1 MLNSRH
7 LLFEAQQAFYYG
19 LPENIALASVISTP
33 ATVLGLDHR
42 VGFIKVGTRVTVVF
56 KKQSPNSNGRL

>member
-1 MLNSRH
+1 MTNSRH

-19 LPENIALASVISTP
+19 LPEHLALASVISTP

-42 VGFIKVGTRVTVVF
+42 IGFIKTGTKFTIVF
-56 KKQSPNSNGRL
+56 VKQSPNRNGRL

>member
-1 MLNSRH
+1 MTNSRH

-19 LPENIALASVISTP
+19 LPGHIALTSVISTP

-42 VGFIKVGTRVTVVF
+42 IGFIKAGTRVTVVF
-56 KKQSPNSNGRL
+56 